1 MADRIW
7 TVEGTGANPIVAVA
21 IHNGHSMREE
31 LAALCAVS
39 ESDRLREEDPYTHRW
54 TQVAA
59 TRVVGLRSRFEVDL
73 NRPRDGS
80 VYIGP
85 EDAWGMQVWKERPGA
100 AILARSLAEHDAFY
114 QEMERILRDVVNTS
128 VGSLSLTCTPTTTA
142 ALDRTAPR
150 PILRKIPK

>member
-114 QEMERILRDVVNTS
+114 QEMERILRDVVNTFGRF
-128 VGSLSLTCTPTTTA
+128 VVLDLHTYNPA
-142 ALDRTAPR
+142 ALDRPAPR
-150 PILRKIPK
+150 PILRKIPQ